1 MKSKDKRKEEKT
13 EDNYILYHSLKNK
26 EEPIKKLL
34 LKKLISDE
42 DIKKR
47 EGTWFKAKDMKNG
60 IIDYNCDK
68 LYIKTENVGITLQ
81 DYCDNYGCEFEDSF
95 IPKIKIIYDKFIKLG
110 YFHNDLRL
118 KNIVINPNSKKL
130 YLIDFEFTDIK
141 YKDLDD
147 ENIIKKFKILSKYK
161 SKSKS
166 K

>member
-1 MKSKDKRKEEKT
+1 MKEVKITK
-13 EDNYILYHSLKNK
+13 NYIISRFDKEDVDIFKNELFIYLLGK
-26 EEPIKKLL
+26 QKNISYIPKL
-34 LKKLISDE
+34 
-42 DIKKR
+42 
-47 EGTWFKAKDMKNG
+47 
-60 IIDYNCDK
+60 IDYNCDK

-147 ENIIKKFKILSKYK
+147 ENIIKKFKILSK

>member
-1 MKSKDKRKEEKT
+1 MKEVKITK
-13 EDNYILYHSLKNK
+13 NYIISRFDKEDVDIFKNELFIYLLGK
-26 EEPIKKLL
+26 QKNISYIPKL
-34 LKKLISDE
+34 
-42 DIKKR
+42 
-47 EGTWFKAKDMKNG
+47 
-60 IIDYNCDK
+60 IDYNCDK

-147 ENIIKKFKILSKYK
+147 ENIIKKFKILSK
-161 SKSKS
+161 SKSK
-166 K
+166 

>member
-1 MKSKDKRKEEKT
+1 MKEVKITK
-13 EDNYILYHSLKNK
+13 NYIISRFDKEDVDIFKNELFIYLLGK
-26 EEPIKKLL
+26 QKNISYIPKL
-34 LKKLISDE
+34 
-42 DIKKR
+42 
-47 EGTWFKAKDMKNG
+47 
-60 IIDYNCDK
+60 IDYNCDK

-166 K
+166 KSK

>member
-1 MKSKDKRKEEKT
+1 MKEVKITK
-13 EDNYILYHSLKNK
+13 NYIISRFDKEDVDIFKNELFIYLLGK
-26 EEPIKKLL
+26 QKNISYIPKL
-34 LKKLISDE
+34 
-42 DIKKR
+42 
-47 EGTWFKAKDMKNG
+47 
-60 IIDYNCDK
+60 IDYNCDK

-118 KNIVINPNSKKL
+118 KNIVINPTSKKL

-166 K
+166 KSK

>member
-1 MKSKDKRKEEKT
+1 MKEVKITK
-13 EDNYILYHSLKNK
+13 NYIISRFDKEDVDIFKNELFIYLLGK
-26 EEPIKKLL
+26 QKNISYIPKL
-34 LKKLISDE
+34 
-42 DIKKR
+42 
-47 EGTWFKAKDMKNG
+47 
-60 IIDYNCDK
+60 IDYNCDK

-147 ENIIKKFKILSKYK
+147 ENIIKKFKILSKSK

>member
-1 MKSKDKRKEEKT
+1 MKEVKITK
-13 EDNYILYHSLKNK
+13 NYIISRFNK
-26 EEPIKKLL
+26 EDVDIFKNELFIYLLGKQKNISYIPKL
-34 LKKLISDE
+34 
-42 DIKKR
+42 
-47 EGTWFKAKDMKNG
+47 
-60 IIDYNCDK
+60 IDYNCDK

-147 ENIIKKFKILSKYK
+147 ENIIKKFKILSKSK

>member
-1 MKSKDKRKEEKT
+1 MKEVKITK
-13 EDNYILYHSLKNK
+13 NYIISRFDKEDVDIFKNELFIYLLGK
-26 EEPIKKLL
+26 QKNISYIPKL
-34 LKKLISDE
+34 
-42 DIKKR
+42 
-47 EGTWFKAKDMKNG
+47 
-60 IIDYNCDK
+60 IDYNCDK

>member
-1 MKSKDKRKEEKT
+1 MKEVKITK
-13 EDNYILYHSLKNK
+13 NYIISRFNK
-26 EEPIKKLL
+26 EDVDIFKNELFIYLLGKQKNISYIPKL
-34 LKKLISDE
+34 
-42 DIKKR
+42 
-47 EGTWFKAKDMKNG
+47 
-60 IIDYNCDK
+60 IDYNCDK

-147 ENIIKKFKILSKYK
+147 ENIIKKFKIFYLNLNLNLNNLK
-161 SKSKS
+161 
-166 K
+166 

>member
-1 MKSKDKRKEEKT
+1 MKEVKITK
-13 EDNYILYHSLKNK
+13 NYIISRFDKEDVDIFKNELFIYLLGK
-26 EEPIKKLL
+26 QKNISYIPKL
-34 LKKLISDE
+34 
-42 DIKKR
+42 
-47 EGTWFKAKDMKNG
+47 
-60 IIDYNCDK
+60 IDYNCDK

-130 YLIDFEFTDIK
+130 YLIDFEFTDRK

-147 ENIIKKFKILSKYK
+147 EKIVKKLKKLSNKTK
-161 SKSKS
+161 SK
-166 K
+166 